1 MSTRAAGSTESGYT
15 ATDSGFGT
23 ESGFGEPGFDEYR
36 EPLGWHGGV
45 DFGLVVLRIVV
56 GGTFILHGL
65 QHLFGMFHGV
75 GIHGFAKFLSTT
87 GYQYTNIMAWVAG
100 GT

>member
-15 ATDSGFGT
+15 ATDSGLGT

-36 EPLGWHGGV
+36 EPLGCHGGV
-45 DFGLVVLRIVV
+45 DFGLEVLRIVL

-65 QHLFGMFHGV
+65 QHLFGSSHGL
-75 GIHGFAKFLSTT
+75 GSHGFSTFLTT
-87 GYQYTNIMAWVAG
+87 SGSQYTYSMAWAA
-100 GT
+100 TSN